1 MDKQNIK
8 GLQSKLGRM
17 MREGLITEEQ
27 AIKTAENAIE
37 AYASGM
43 SSKEIEK
50 TLRQYRMSRKRELR
64 SQNNN
69 AEA

>member
-1 MDKQNIK
+1 
-8 GLQSKLGRM
+8 M

-27 AIKTAENAIE
+27 AIQTAENAIK
-37 AYASGM
+37 AYANGV

>member
-1 MDKQNIK
+1 
-8 GLQSKLGRM
+8 M